1 MVSDTTNTPVAFVT
15 GASRG
20 IGRCAAVALA
30 EAGYDVA
37 MSART
42 VREGEGR
49 TEATSI
55 RDQEA
60 IVAVPGSLES
70 TAAEVEARGRRAL
83 IVPMDL
89 LDRKALLAVP
99 RAILERWGRIDVL
112 VNNAIYQAGGTM
124 DRFLDLTLENMTK
137 LVAGNYV
144 HQVLITQAVLP
155 AMLDA
160 GSGRVINMVSGSA
173 RLDPPAPP
181 GEGGWGIAY
190 SASKA
195 AFGRV
200 AGGIN
205 AEFSGRGVVAFN
217 VDPGNVVTEK
227 RKALRPDDPYEDTF
241 GAAPAEATGQVIA
254 WLAHSP
260 DAQRFLGKWVYAP
273 KLCADLG
280 LLPGWAGESKSGD
293 H

>member
-1 MVSDTTNTPVAFVT
+1 MTSNSPIALVT

-20 IGRCAAVALA
+20 IGRCAALALA

-37 MSART
+37 VSART

-49 TEATSI
+49 SEVTSV
-55 RDQEA
+55 RDEEP
-60 IVAVPGSLES
+60 IVTVPGSLES

-89 LDRKALLAVP
+89 LDEKALLAAPGAV
-99 RAILERWGRIDVL
+99 LEAWGRIDVL

-124 DRFLDLTLENMTK
+124 DRFLDLTRESMTN

-144 HQVLITQAVLP
+144 HQVLLTQAVLP

-160 GSGRVINMVSGSA
+160 GSGRVINMVSASA
-173 RLDPPAPP
+173 RIDPPAPP
-181 GEGGWGIAY
+181 GHGGWGIAY

-217 VDPGNVVTEK
+217 VDPGNVITEK
-227 RKALRPDDPYEDTF
+227 RRALRPDDPYEDTF

-254 WLAHSP
+254 WLASSP
-260 DAQRFLGKWVYAP
+260 DATRFLGKWVYAP
-273 KLCADLG
+273 KLCADRG
-280 LLPGWAGESKSGD
+280 LLPGWAGEPT
-293 H
+293 

>member
-1 MVSDTTNTPVAFVT
+1 MSGGTSNTRVAFVT

-37 MSART
+37 VSART

-49 TEATSI
+49 TEATSV
-55 RDQEA
+55 RVEEP
-60 IVAVPGSLES
+60 IVTLPGSLES
-70 TAAEVEARGRRAL
+70 TAAEVQARGRRAL

-89 LDRKALLAVP
+89 LDHEALLVAPQAV
-99 RAILERWGRIDVL
+99 LEQWGRIDVL

-124 DRFLDLTLENMTK
+124 DRFLDLTLETMTK

-144 HQVLITQAVLP
+144 HQVLLTQAVLP

-173 RLDPPAPP
+173 RFDPPAPP
-181 GEGGWGIAY
+181 GEGGWGIGY

-205 AEFSGRGVVAFN
+205 AEFSSRDVVAFN

-227 RKALRPDDPYEDTF
+227 RKALRPDDPYRETF
-241 GAAPAEATGQVIA
+241 GAAPAEAAGQVIA
-254 WLAHSP
+254 WLAYSP
-260 DAQRFLGKWVYAP
+260 DARRFLGKWMYAP
-273 KLCADLG
+273 KLCADLD
-280 LLPGWAGESKSGD
+280 LLPGWRAEFSE
-293 H
+293 

>member
-1 MVSDTTNTPVAFVT
+1 MSGSNQRVAFVT

-20 IGRCAAVALA
+20 IGRCAAIALA

-49 TEATSI
+49 TEANSV
-55 RDQEA
+55 RDPDPV
-60 IVAVPGSLES
+60 VALPGSLES

-89 LDRKALLAVP
+89 LDLDAVLAAP
-99 RAILERWGRIDVL
+99 REVMDKWGRIDVL

-124 DRFLDLTLENMTK
+124 DRFLDLTREALTN
-137 LVAGNYV
+137 LVIGNYV
-144 HQVLITQAVLP
+144 HQVLLTQVVLP

-173 RLDPPAPP
+173 RLDPPAAP

-195 AFGRV
+195 AFGRA

-205 AEFSGRGVVAFN
+205 AEFSSRGVVAFN

-227 RKALRPDDPYEDTF
+227 RKALHPDDPYEETF

-254 WLAHSP
+254 WLASSP
-260 DAQRFLGKWVYAP
+260 DALRFLGKWVYAP

-280 LLPGWAGESKSGD
+280 LLPGWAG
-293 H
+293 